1 MTDMHDRQSLSNLQ
15 LLVLAR
21 LSCFKGATHG
31 ELAAALEDVAPPEGS
46 RSAREHAEATL
57 AVLRAHAL
65 VTSPA
70 PTARTPHP
78 ASKLTVKGRD
88 ALRAAFGLDAVPNWQ
103 SVRDRHLP
111 ALALGIAIGSED
123 ASKLGQMDELTLTVL
138 RKHFNIA
145 QASTVIRLCDA
156 LIGRA
161 LGFTGPITMLRL
173 RAHVLARELGLE
185 VKVASTKDLEAL
197 ATRVASRSLEP
208 AGDGKR
214 PLRQVLGRRWVYR
227 ITGSPELVPGPRP
240 VITPAGQSP
249 LVPHVVPSP
258 PAAQRAS
265 TPPSDTSTT
274 AGTSSP
280 PTLPPRPTATP
291 ADMLLNLIRETI
303 PRIGPDGRFG
313 DEKVFVSA
321 IWQHLEDDG
330 RLADWSLD
338 RFKRWLVKANS
349 DQLLDLARADAQ
361 GDMDSRLVEESEIV
375 DRGATFHFVV
385 DRQALLSG
393 RGLHAR

>member
-1 MTDMHDRQSLSNLQ
+1 MTDMHDHQSLSNLQ

-21 LSCFKGATHG
+21 LSCSKGASQD
-31 ELAAALEDVAPPEGS
+31 ELVAALEDVAPPEGP
-46 RSAREHAEATL
+46 RSAREHAETTL

-78 ASKLTVKGRD
+78 ASKLTVKGSEV
-88 ALRAAFGLDAVPNWQ
+88 LRAAFGLDAVPNWQ

-111 ALALGIAIGSED
+111 ALALGIEIGSED
-123 ASKLGQMDELTLTVL
+123 AKKLGQMDELTLTAL

-173 RAHVLARELGLE
+173 RAHVLARGLGLD
-185 VKVASTKDLEAL
+185 VKVASTEDLEAL
-197 ATRVASRSLEP
+197 ATRVASRSFE
-208 AGDGKR
+208 AGGDGKR
-214 PLRQVLGRRWVYR
+214 PLRQVLGRRWAYR
-227 ITGSPELVPGPRP
+227 ITGSPELVRGPRP
-240 VITPAGQSP
+240 APAPAGQTP
-249 LVPHVVPSP
+249 LPLHEVSGHPD
-258 PAAQRAS
+258 QRAS
-265 TPPSDTSTT
+265 APPSETSSTT
-274 AGTSSP
+274 GASA
-280 PTLPPRPTATP
+280 LPVRPAATP
-291 ADMLLNLIRETI
+291 GDMVLNLVRETI

-321 IWQHLEDDG
+321 IWQSLEDDG

-361 GDMDSRLVEESEIV
+361 GDMDSRLVEESEII
-375 DRGATFHFVV
+375 DQGAAFHFVV
-385 DRQALLSG
+385 DRQALTSR
-393 RGLHAR
+393 RGFHA